1 MLRVAWS
8 HSESTI
14 RSALVRAQILARL
27 GQSEGNIGSSRVG
40 HCLPP
45 LHPVAGSPVH
55 VGWNSREPGDLLR
68 GACCEV
74 HVRGNELHVSDLRM
88 VWSSVVFG
96 AVGLP
101 PSVSASDV

>member
-8 HSESTI
+8 HSESII
-14 RSALVRAQILARL
+14 RSSLVRAQILTRL

-55 VGWNSREPGDLLR
+55 VGWNSREPGALLR

-74 HVRGNELHVSDLRM
+74 HVRANELHVSHSRLA
-88 VWSSVVFG
+88 WSSLFFG
-96 AVGLP
+96 AVELP